1 MCIQIDEFQYNILG
15 DRKRTIIDG
24 IILNIII
31 SYTVLRIG
39 QNRTSIQIEI
49 KNRINITINIVC
61 NQKASQ
67 LTDKNMLYDSFTSMK
82 EE

>member
-61 NQKASQ
+61 KQKASQ

-82 EE
+82 KE

>member
-61 NQKASQ
+61 KQKASQ